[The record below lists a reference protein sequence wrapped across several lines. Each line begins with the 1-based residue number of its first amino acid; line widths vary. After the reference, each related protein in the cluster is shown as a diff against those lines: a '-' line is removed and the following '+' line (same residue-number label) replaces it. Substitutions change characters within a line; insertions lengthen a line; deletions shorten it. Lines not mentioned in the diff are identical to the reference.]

1 MNSYSIKDLEKA
13 IAYAKKQ
20 NAVVITLEVESHNNA
35 RLKIGVAESYKGAY
49 TTINVYVAESAKMP
63 TITKEETLFE

>member
-1 MNSYSIKDLEKA
+1 MNNYSIKDIEKA
-13 IAYAKKQ
+13 LAYAKKQ
-20 NAVVITLEVESHNNA
+20 HVELISIEIEHNANS

-49 TTINVYVAESAKMP
+49 TIINVYVSESAKMP